1 MNRTW
6 SRLAIAVMALA
17 MVVLIIGC
25 SSSSFYVRSAKLH
38 INNKNYEEAK
48 EVLEEGSQVPPN
60 DVDPSLWLTK
70 ALVHFQLNEWE
81 DMLESAN
88 KALELDPTKEK
99 EVADLKQKAWARIAS
114 DGVKDFQNSD
124 FLVAADKFELALK
137 MKPGDPETL
146 TNLGL
151 SYFQAGNLE
160 KAAANFEESVAK
172 DKSDQVLRTKQ
183 NLLETYRRMEDY
195 EKVVSLASDII
206 ATADSLDDVHKIA
219 IIQNKAMA
227 LQVLQR
233 TDEAIAEWDS
243 LLQVDPTNADFA
255 FNKALLLD
263 LLERYN
269 EAAAAYLHAIEL
281 NPEDNEARQ
290 RAANALLGSQQW
302 ETIVKVL
309 EPWLFPDGVK
319 VYDPEF
325 RDLHTWMTL
334 KAAYANTDAP
344 DKAEVVDEILKKISG

>member
-6 SRLAIAVMALA
+6 SRLAITVISLT
-17 MVVLIIGC
+17 MVVLLIGC

-48 EVLEEGSQVPPN
+48 KVLAEGAMTPPN
-60 DVDPSLWLTK
+60 DVDPNLWLTK

-81 DMLESAN
+81 DMLTAAD
-88 KALELDPTKEK
+88 KVLELDPTKEK
-99 EVADLKQKAWARIAS
+99 EVSDLKAKAWQRIAS
-114 DGVKDFQNSD
+114 DAVKSFQEEKFED
-124 FLVAADKFELALK
+124 AAAKFELALK
-137 MKPGDPETL
+137 MKPNDPETL
-146 TNLGL
+146 TNIGL

-160 KAAANFEESVAK
+160 KASENFQLSIEYDETPQVVA
-172 DKSDQVLRTKQ
+172 TKQ
-183 NLLETYRRMEDY
+183 QLLEAYRQMERWED
-195 EKVVSLASDII
+195 VVNLATDII
-206 ATADSLDDVHKIA
+206 TTADSLDTNRKII

-227 LQVLQR
+227 LQALKR
-233 TDEAIAEWDS
+233 TDEAIAEWDA
-243 LLQVDPTNADFA
+243 LLKEDPTNADFA

-263 LLERYN
+263 ILERYD
-269 EAAAAYLHAIEL
+269 EAAKAYLQSIEL

-319 VYDPEF
+319 EYDPEF
-325 RDLHTWMTL
+325 TDLHTWMTL
-334 KAAYANTDAP
+334 KAAYANADQP
-344 DKAEVVDEILKKISG
+344 DKAKVVDKILKKISG